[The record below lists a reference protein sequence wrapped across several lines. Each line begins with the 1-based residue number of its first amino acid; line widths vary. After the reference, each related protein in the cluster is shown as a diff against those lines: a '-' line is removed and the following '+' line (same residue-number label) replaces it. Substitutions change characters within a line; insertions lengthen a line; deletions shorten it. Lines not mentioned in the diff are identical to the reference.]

1 MKVALTGP
9 VQLELI
15 APYFAKAGYG
25 VAAPG
30 EVPDITYDVTSHE
43 KILAE
48 ETPGFY
54 DPRMEKLAGCPY
66 SLAGIEAIVDEFRW
80 QVAGMSEEVRVKSEE
95 LRRERFYKV
104 LAVDA
109 DNTLWHGILSED
121 GPDALVPCEEFQK
134 GLKSLADDGVV
145 LVLLSKND
153 PGSIESL
160 ASHNSS
166 LFTLTSSFAASRVNW
181 EPKAGNL
188 IEICRELNLGL
199 DSVVFV
205 DDNPHER
212 AQMKAHLP
220 EVTVA
225 PWNGWRKDGEWGMG
239 NRDQES
245 WSREQVLKE
254 RQLVRRL
261 REYFFADVGKTAE
274 DKLRAAD
281 YRRRLNDAAFS
292 PRMDKNDYLRSLD
305 LWVEARPAEARDL
318 DRLAQ
323 MAGKTNQFNA
333 TTIRRPRSEFESLL
347 SPTPTL
353 FSNYTVFVFRAGDRF
368 GEQGIVCYVIID
380 REGRRI
386 TDFVMSCRAMGR
398 TLECFA
404 YEWVANRVG
413 FRPSID
419 FVPTAKNAPAKE
431 FVEKVA
437 KGGRLETY
445 FKEIG
450 NGKEG

>member
-30 EVPDITYDVTSHE
+30 EIPDITYDVTSHE
-43 KILAE
+43 KVLAE

-80 QVAGMSEEVRVKSEE
+80 YVSGGSEQGAVISDQSRS
-95 LRRERFYKV
+95 FKV

-134 GLKSLADDGVV
+134 GLKALADDGVV

-153 PGSIESL
+153 PGSIENI
-160 ASHNSS
+160 ASRNSS
-166 LFTLTSSFAASRVNW
+166 FSILHSSFAACRVNW

-212 AQMKAHLP
+212 AQMKAHFP

-225 PWNGWRKDGEWGMG
+225 PWNGWEGGIG
-239 NRDQES
+239 IRDQGAG
-245 WSREQVLKE
+245 SREHLRRE

-261 REYFFADVGKTAE
+261 REYFFAEIGKTAE

-281 YRRRLNDAAFS
+281 YRRRIADAAFS

-333 TTIRRPRSEFESLL
+333 TTIRRPRSDFESLL
-347 SPTPTL
+347 ASTSTL
-353 FSNYTVFVFRAGDRF
+353 DFDSSSLFVFRAGDKF

-404 YEWVANRVG
+404 YEWVAKRVG
-413 FRPSID
+413 FRPAID
-419 FVPTAKNAPAKE
+419 FVPSAKNAPAKE

-437 KGGRLETY
+437 KGGCLETY

>member
-1 MKVALTGP
+1 MKVSLTGP

-30 EVPDITYDVTSHE
+30 EIPDITYDVTSHE

-153 PGSIESL
+153 PGSIEQL
-160 ASHNSS
+160 AHHNSS
-166 LFTLTSSFAASRVNW
+166 LFTLTSSLAASRVNW

-225 PWNGWRKDGEWGMG
+225 PWNGWGERGSEEI
-239 NRDQES
+239 RVKSE
-245 WSREQVLKE
+245 EVLRE

-281 YRRRLNDAAFS
+281 YRRRLNDAALS

-305 LWVEARPAEARDL
+305 LWVEARLAEARDL

-333 TTIRRPRSEFESLL
+333 TTIRRPRSDFENLVVVGSG
-347 SPTPTL
+347 SGTAE
-353 FSNYTVFVFRAGDRF
+353 VFIFRAGDKF

-398 TLECFA
+398 TLEHFA
-404 YEWVANRVG
+404 YEWVAERVG
-413 FRPSID
+413 FRPAID
-419 FVPTAKNAPAKE
+419 FIPTAKNAPAKE

>member
-1 MKVALTGP
+1 MKVSLTGP

-30 EVPDITYDVTSHE
+30 EIPDITYDVTSHE

-66 SLAGIEAIVDEFRW
+66 SLAGIEAIVEEFRW

-121 GPDALVPCEEFQK
+121 GPEALVPCEEFQK
-134 GLKSLADDGVV
+134 GLKVLADDGVV

-160 ASHNSS
+160 ARHNSS

-225 PWNGWRKDGEWGMG
+225 PWNGWGERGSEEI
-239 NRDQES
+239 RVKSE
-245 WSREQVLKE
+245 EVLRE

-261 REYFFADVGKTAE
+261 REYFFADVGKTPE

-305 LWVEARPAEARDL
+305 LWVEARPAEERDL

-333 TTIRRPRSEFESLL
+333 TTIRRPRSDFENLVLVGSG
-347 SPTPTL
+347 SGTAE
-353 FSNYTVFVFRAGDRF
+353 VFIFRAGDKF

-404 YEWVANRVG
+404 YEWVAKRVG
-413 FRPSID
+413 FRPAID
-419 FVPTAKNAPAKE
+419 FAPTAKNAPAKE
-431 FVEKVA
+431 FVETVA
-437 KGGRLETY
+437 KGVGLETY

>member
-30 EVPDITYDVTSHE
+30 EVPDVTYDVTSHE

-48 ETPGFY
+48 EIPGFY

-80 QVAGMSEEVRVKSEE
+80 QVAGMSEKVRVKSEE

-121 GPDALVPCEEFQK
+121 GPDALTPCEEFQK
-134 GLKSLADDGVV
+134 GLKALADDGVV

-153 PGSIESL
+153 PGSIEQL
-160 ASHNSS
+160 AHHNSS
-166 LFTLTSSFAASRVNW
+166 LFTLTSSLAASRVNW
-181 EPKAGNL
+181 EPKPGNL
-188 IEICRELNLGL
+188 IEVCRELNLGL

-212 AQMKAHLP
+212 AQMQAHLP

-225 PWNGWRKDGEWGMG
+225 PWNGWGERGSEEI
-239 NRDQES
+239 RVKSE
-245 WSREQVLKE
+245 EVLRE

-261 REYFFADVGKTAE
+261 REYFFAEVGKTQE

-281 YRRRLNDAAFS
+281 YRRRLNDAALS
-292 PRMDKNDYLRSLD
+292 PRMDKNDYLRSLG

-323 MAGKTNQFNA
+323 MAGKTNQFNC

-380 REGRRI
+380 LEGRRI

-404 YEWVANRVG
+404 YEWVSARVG
-413 FRPSID
+413 FRPAID
-419 FVPTAKNAPAKE
+419 FTSTAKNAPAKE

-437 KGGRLETY
+437 KGGKLSTY
-445 FKEIG
+445 FKEVG